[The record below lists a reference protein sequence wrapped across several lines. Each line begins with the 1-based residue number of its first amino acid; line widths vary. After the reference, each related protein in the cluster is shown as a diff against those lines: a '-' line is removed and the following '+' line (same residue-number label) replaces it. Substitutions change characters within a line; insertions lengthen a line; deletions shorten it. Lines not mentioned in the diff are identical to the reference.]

1 MLMFMS
7 KIRMEDNHLCGLQVQ
22 VQTLRLIAFCGFAD
36 FATLFHSIAVSFI
49 CKVEISVKSKI
60 EAR

>member
-7 KIRMEDNHLCGLQVQ
+7 KIRMEDNHLCGPQAQ

-36 FATLFHSIAVSFI
+36 FATLFQSIGVSFI
-49 CKVEISVKSKI
+49 CKVEI
-60 EAR
+60 EAK